1 VNLANV
7 IDFGAILLYRAMFLH
22 RTWPTPELYRYLR
35 TNEVEVGHCLN
46 LLDGAIDLQS
56 CTFPEFPNEP
66 CLILP
71 VLDSDGQTPVD
82 IAGVS
87 IQDPHRFGT
96 MLGKGS
102 LLGLDQV
109 DNPATYAR
117 GPLKLVRTPLAWLQ
131 AGIEGCAP
139 AYFPWLVRPLLD
151 AAQGPSP

>member
-1 VNLANV
+1 
-7 IDFGAILLYRAMFLH
+7 
-22 RTWPTPELYRYLR
+22 
-35 TNEVEVGHCLN
+35 
-46 LLDGAIDLQS
+46 
-56 CTFPEFPNEP
+56 
-66 CLILP
+66 

-131 AGIEGCAP
+131 AGIEGCACILSLARETAP
-139 AYFPWLVRPLLD
+139 GCRPRSFAIVISLMVW
-151 AAQGPSP
+151 ATAE